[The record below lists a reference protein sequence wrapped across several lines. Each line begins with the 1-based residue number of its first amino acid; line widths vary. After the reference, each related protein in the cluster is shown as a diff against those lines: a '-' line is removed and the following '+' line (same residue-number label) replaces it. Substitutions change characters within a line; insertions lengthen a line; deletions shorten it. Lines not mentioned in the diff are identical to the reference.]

1 MLLFAIEDLNLKRKR
16 LEQLETS
23 DADFSQ
29 NIAKVGCIMNTIS
42 NVMKQ
47 CVSILENLDQAS
59 QHYSHFE
66 ANFVQY
72 DPFFRLQNQGNYFNY
87 RVNDN
92 KQYREKGA

>member
-23 DADFSQ
+23 DPDFSQ

>member
-1 MLLFAIEDLNLKRKR
+1 MLQFAKEDLNLKRKR

-29 NIAKVGCIMNTIS
+29 NIAKVGCIRNTIS

-47 CVSILENLDQAS
+47 CVSILENLNSAS
-59 QHYSHFE
+59 RHYSHFE

-72 DPFFRLQNQGNYFNY
+72 DPFLRLQYQEIISITG
-87 RVNDN
+87 
-92 KQYREKGA
+92 